1 MTPPAERS
9 DCAAG
14 LAPARVDTAKVTP
27 RLRRY
32 RLGLAL
38 CCSAIVMVFVA
49 FSSAYI
55 VRRGIPT
62 YDVGTG
68 AYSTSWESL
77 PLPLGLLLVGA
88 AVLITAT
95 GTLEM
100 ARRSILH
107 LSSFVIISGLLV
119 LGFVGILC
127 AIWHDV
133 RSSGHFVNSGAR
145 AAFFYVLTG
154 MHAGLA
160 LVGVVTLF
168 LIGICQRGWTRT
180 RLHTAVDLT
189 AWYVHF
195 VTGLW
200 VYLLLFLLFA

>member
-1 MTPPAERS
+1 VTPPAERS
-9 DCAAG
+9 DCAAA
-14 LAPARVDTAKVTP
+14 LVRARVDTAKVTP
-27 RLRRY
+27 LLRRY

-62 YDVGTG
+62 YDLGTG
-68 AYSTSWESL
+68 AYSTSWESM
-77 PLPLGLLLVGA
+77 PLPLGLLLVGTA
-88 AVLITAT
+88 ALITASAT
-95 GTLEM
+95 MEM
-100 ARRSILH
+100 ARRSTLR
-107 LSSFVIISGLLV
+107 LSSFAISGLLV
-119 LGFVGILC
+119 LGFVGILF
-127 AIWHDV
+127 AVWHDV
-133 RSSGHFVNSGAR
+133 RSRGHFVNSGAR

-154 MHAGLA
+154 THAGLA

-195 VTGLW
+195 MTGLW
-200 VYLLLFLLFA
+200 IYLLLFLLFA